1 MPQIDPRAY
10 HKSKSVRY
18 AAAQKKSISKEQ
30 LDLHAKDESEFV
42 RSAAAKNAHATQE
55 QLSHLSKDPHE
66 NVRSEVAYHKNTPK
80 HILDKL
86 VTDPHPHV
94 RAAIAQR
101 KDGYGLH
108 HLHKDDSSTV
118 RDHVARSPH
127 ASEEQLHHLSKDE
140 DQHVLASVA
149 QNPNSTHSHL
159 SNVLNSKHNWVKSY
173 IPKHPNATDH
183 HLKHLAKHEDT
194 YLQHL
199 AKKEI
204 AKRKPK
210 MTKEEFDALVENID
224 QLDELSKATL
234 GSYLKKAKASHK
246 DANSKERRALRDF
259 NVALKDGEKS
269 NIERREQELVRHG
282 SLAQKRA
289 DGIFDAKKRLTKEST
304 EMYTDLIQAIEESNA
319 KDIAAIFEKAMAE
332 KLQGIFDDSKA
343 AIVESVFEDADQ
355 LDELSKTTLGSYVK
369 KANRSAI
376 DAAHAL
382 GDKKA
387 KADEIDRFTNRL
399 DGVGGSN
406 YREKMK
412 DDAGVNFSHQNKDH
426 EKMSKRHRGITNAV
440 KRLTKED
447 LESMTEEE
455 MDSLIENLDQL
466 DEVSGKLLGSYIQKA
481 RADRQKKYDNENE
494 LNQHPKVKKIL
505 DKRRELYNRREY
517 TKSGDSIHRKTIDK
531 LRAKEP
537 EVKKKLDPNYPKSGI
552 QGANKRGRGIEA
564 AIKKLT
570 QGKLTN

>member
-108 HLHKDDSSTV
+108 HLHKDDSPTV

-173 IPKHPNATDH
+173 IPQHPNATDQ

-210 MTKEEFDALVENID
+210 MTKEDFDALVENID

-259 NVALKDGEKS
+259 NAALKDGEKS

-319 KDIAAIFEKAMAE
+319 KDITAIFEKAMAE

-343 AIVESVFEDADQ
+343 AIVESVFEDAYQLDEAYTASGELHHGGNTHKFKVKYHDFPDHKDVQKQNPHLAKHHVDAIMNHFEEHGDDDMTDTHSTHGHEGTEVHVKHNSGYHGESFEQDHEEAFDQ
-355 LDELSKTTLGSYVK
+355 LDE
-369 KANRSAI
+369 I
-376 DAAHAL
+376 
-382 GDKKA
+382 
-387 KADEIDRFTNRL
+387 
-399 DGVGGSN
+399 
-406 YREKMK
+406 
-412 DDAGVNFSHQNKDH
+412 
-426 EKMSKRHRGITNAV
+426 
-440 KRLTKED
+440 
-447 LESMTEEE
+447 
-455 MDSLIENLDQL
+455 
-466 DEVSGKLLGSYIQKA
+466 SGKLLGSYIQKA

-494 LNQHPKVKKIL
+494 LNQHPKVKEIL

-517 TKSGDSIHRKTIDK
+517 TKSGDSKHRKTIDK
-531 LRAKEP
+531 LWAKEP
-537 EVKKKLDPNYPKSGI
+537 EVKKKLDPNYPKSGS
-552 QGANKRGRGIEA
+552 QGAIKRGRGIEA